1 MKKILVNDIEYTLEF
16 SFSAVEIKELIQKMF
31 MMLSGGYVAKRAKDV
46 QNPTSEEIVD
56 GSGYMIA
63 EFPHVC
69 KTAFYAGLLE
79 NHNGITQD
87 EAITLMKSY
96 MKENKLSFVKLY
108 GELTE
113 CMEDD
118 GFFDLSGLKDMLV
131 QAKESMEQKSENT
144 VKMPKD
150 HMKKQTGTK

>member
-69 KTAFYAGLLE
+69 KTAFYAGLIE
-79 NHNGITQD
+79 NHDGITQD
-87 EAITLMKSY
+87 ETTSLMKSY

-131 QAKESMEQKSENT
+131 QAKESMEQTDGKT
-144 VKMPKD
+144 IKMPKD